1 MKMYHFKVYC
11 AFKHGSKYMEN
22 INSLAG
28 REEVSIQHNQ
38 RPLYLQGP
46 LGDSGAD
53 GRSGLKGPRGYRG
66 SVGPTGDRGEEGETV
81 SDDRQLV
88 GYYCDICIR
97 CTINCRLAGTSL
109 LRTFHYYEQELKSRR
124 IRITESNS
132 RFYGLSVL

>member
-1 MKMYHFKVYC
+1 MKIYHFKVCC
-11 AFKHGSKYMEN
+11 AFKHGAKYLEN

-88 GYYCDICIR
+88 GYYW
-97 CTINCRLAGTSL
+97 TSAYDVQSIAA
-109 LRTFHYYEQELKSRR
+109 LRAPRYYGHP
-124 IRITESNS
+124 IITNRS
-132 RFYGLSVL
+132 